1 MREGTE
7 PPRYPLPV
15 RPAPTRFWLLKSEPN
30 VFGYPDLVRA
40 GREPWN
46 GVRNYQARN
55 FLQEMQ
61 AGDLCL
67 FYHSNAKPS
76 GVAGVA
82 RVVRA
87 AYPDNLQF
95 DPASAYYDPNSTP
108 GNPRWSMV
116 DVAPVLAFPAVLSLD
131 TLRTLPEW
139 QDSPLTRKGTRL
151 SVMPVTPEQF
161 RAALGAAGVS
171 LPDAH
176 LGSLLPTE

>member
-1 MREGTE
+1 M
-7 PPRYPLPV
+7 L
-15 RPAPTRFWLLKSEPN
+15 PAPPRFWLLKSEPN

-95 DPASAYYDPNSTP
+95 DPASAYYDPTSTP

-116 DVAPVLAFPAVLSLD
+116 DVAPVLAFP
-131 TLRTLPEW
+131 
-139 QDSPLTRKGTRL
+139 
-151 SVMPVTPEQF
+151 
-161 RAALGAAGVS
+161 
-171 LPDAH
+171 
-176 LGSLLPTE
+176 